1 MNSPGVSEIILIG
14 RKDISLEIEY
24 IISGTKIGMKD
35 FYIVGIPD
43 KEGIYRNVPVI
54 FITDTISLKYDL
66 QKIIDLLLSAGLKI
80 TFLLRKVIYIEQI
93 PKTSN
98 SKVLI
103 KKIIKH
109 LINFKHPK

>member
-1 MNSPGVSEIILIG
+1 MFSPGVSEIILIE
-14 RKDISLEIEY
+14 RKDITLEIEY

-66 QKIIDLLLSAGLKI
+66 QK
-80 TFLLRKVIYIEQI
+80 
-93 PKTSN
+93 N
-98 SKVLI
+98 
-103 KKIIKH
+103 
-109 LINFKHPK
+109 N